1 MLTPSSRNGRGWTS
15 NKSGYNGKCCVR
27 GDAKQGALVHKFIVK
42 VALATSALV
51 ALSNAANAQ
60 GVAGLLLKK
69 DAEPSGVVG
78 AFGNCDGYGAP
89 GKKADGMTTAS
100 SLFNTGSS
108 DIRKIKK
115 LAFGAQGATFCD
127 VALNDPLL
135 QPAFWLR
142 RAHLLQAK
150 ALHQIASGEVDA
162 AFASL
167 DQSNAVGREQ
177 NNVAFNESVAI
188 GNRAIR
194 AYGHIISGRRA
205 EAEAEIA
212 AIAKARAYAPT
223 VTRLAS
229 RLQTRIDPNFDNM
242 MNTLR
247 RDATQ
252 SPDGLKTVLWI
263 SFIRG
268 DYKSVVDVMPQ
279 ITFERPIEMGGY
291 VGQTRDP
298 YATVLPD
305 TEAAGIYAY
314 ALSALGKADVGK
326 KKLEAMRARLDELM
340 IPPPPPEKG
349 LKQSSAVTKDF
360 TARTTRAKAAMT
372 QLELWTWAAEWRKT
386 LPGRPFAVAADE
398 LEARGARELPLVYDI
413 MRVTVH
419 PAEEQAKRD
428 AALAK
433 FDEIGLKIVKEEFS
447 ADINDLYDNLPRA
460 ETAKSRP
467 SFAKEGLL
475 TGGYDRK
482 TNAKTGTMSI
492 RYYHPVATMATVEE
506 LSLLA
511 AASEAK
517 KAGKDSFILLSRKTI
532 VVTTYVTSYYGGG
545 GGAGTPSGH
554 DSQILVR
561 FVDKN
566 ALPADLEPL
575 RGRLLDA
582 DTVIAQLSPK
592 YAAPAVPVKGK

>member
-1 MLTPSSRNGRGWTS
+1 MCARGGAEFLGVVVEKLIVKIALASSALIAFSSSASAQGIL
-15 NKSGYNGKCCVR
+15 
-27 GDAKQGALVHKFIVK
+27 GALTK
-42 VALATSALV
+42 TD
-51 ALSNAANAQ
+51 
-60 GVAGLLLKK
+60 AG
-69 DAEPSGVVG
+69 PSGVVG

-100 SLFNTGSS
+100 SLFSTGSS

-150 ALHQIASGEVDA
+150 ALHQIAAGEVDA
-162 AFASL
+162 AFVSL
-167 DQSNAVGREQ
+167 DQSNAIGAAQ
-177 NNVAFNESVAI
+177 NNIAFDESVAI

-205 EAEAEIA
+205 DAETEIA

-223 VTRLAS
+223 VTRLAG
-229 RLQTRIDPNFDNM
+229 RLQTRIEPNFENM
-242 MNTLR
+242 MNTIR

-252 SPDGLKTVLWI
+252 SPDGLKTILWI

-268 DYKSVVDVMPQ
+268 DYKAVVDIIPQ
-279 ITFERPIEMGGY
+279 LTFERPIEMGGY

-298 YATVLPD
+298 YATVKPD
-305 TEAAGIYAY
+305 TEVAGINAY
-314 ALSALGKADVGK
+314 ALAALGQPEAGK

-340 IPPPPPEKG
+340 LPPPPPEKG
-349 LKQSSAVTKDF
+349 LKQSNSVTKDF
-360 TARTTRAKAAMT
+360 AARTARAKAALT

-398 LEARGARELPLVYDI
+398 FEARGARELPLIYDL

-419 PAEEQAKRD
+419 PPEDQAKRD

-482 TNAKTGTMSI
+482 TNPKTGTMSI

-545 GGAGTPSGH
+545 AGAGTPSGH

-561 FVDKN
+561 YVDKS
-566 ALPADLEPL
+566 ALPADLEPM
-575 RGRLLDA
+575 RARLLDA
-582 DTVIAQLSPK
+582 DTIIAQLSPK

>member
-1 MLTPSSRNGRGWTS
+1 VNLMG
-15 NKSGYNGKCCVR
+15 VVV
-27 GDAKQGALVHKFIVK
+27 KQLIVKAALVSVAFGALSSG
-42 VALATSALV
+42 AS
-51 ALSNAANAQ
+51 AQ
-60 GVAGLLLKK
+60 GIAGLLTKS
-69 DAEPSGVVG
+69 DPVASGVIG

-100 SLFNTGSS
+100 SLFSTGSS

-127 VALNDPLL
+127 VALSDPLL
-135 QPAFWLR
+135 QPGFWLR

-167 DQSNAVGREQ
+167 DQSNAVGRDQ
-177 NNVAFNESVAI
+177 KNVAFDESVAI

-194 AYGHIISGRRA
+194 AYGLIVSGRRA
-205 EAEAEIA
+205 DAEAEIA

-229 RLQTRIDPNFDNM
+229 RLQTRIEPNFDNM
-242 MNTLR
+242 MSTLR

-252 SPDGLKTVLWI
+252 SPDGLKTILWI

-268 DYKSVVDVMPQ
+268 DYKAVVDIIPQ

-298 YATVLPD
+298 YATVKPD
-305 TEAAGIYAY
+305 TEVAGIHAY
-314 ALSALGKADVGK
+314 ALTALGRAGEAKP
-326 KKLEAMRARLDELM
+326 KLDAMRARLDELM
-340 IPPPPPEKG
+340 VPPPPPAKG
-349 LKQSSAVTKDF
+349 LKQSSTVTKDYA
-360 TARTTRAKAAMT
+360 ARSARAKAALT

-386 LPGRPFAVAADE
+386 LQGRPFAVAADE
-398 LEARGARELPLVYDI
+398 LAARGARELPLIYDL
-413 MRVTVH
+413 MRVTAH
-419 PAEEQAKRD
+419 PPEEQAKRD

-433 FDEIGLKIVKEEFS
+433 FDEVGLKIVKEEFS

-467 SFAKEGLL
+467 SFGKGDFF
-475 TGGYDRK
+475 GNGYDRK
-482 TNAKTGTMSI
+482 TNPKTGAMSI
-492 RYYHPVATMATVEE
+492 RYYDPVATMATVEE

-511 AASEAK
+511 AATEAK
-517 KAGKDSFILLSRKTI
+517 KAGKDSFVLLSRKTI

-566 ALPADLEPL
+566 ALPADLEPM
-575 RGRLLDA
+575 RGRVLNA
-582 DTVIAQLSPK
+582 DTIIADLSPK
-592 YAAPAVPVKGK
+592 YAAPPEPTKRK